1 MESEEMDSIFRG
13 NIMNKKEMEV
23 VMNKAKRDRLRVTSR
38 CLQVFMTTRPVGPR
52 LTALQ
57 RTDPN
62 PSIMGTTCPIIR
74 SIGDSLSC
82 GKAVKGKTYSG
93 YCQRVKQLLT

>member
-38 CLQVFMTTRPVGPR
+38 CLQQNLLWLLSEGE
-52 LTALQ
+52 TAV
-57 RTDPN
+57 D
-62 PSIMGTTCPIIR
+62 IAR
-74 SIGDSLSC
+74 S
-82 GKAVKGKTYSG
+82 
-93 YCQRVKQLLT
+93 